1 MPTDFRVVL
10 LSLIVVMGIIV
21 FGLTILLPDQS
32 SSIKRTEY
40 DIITI
45 DNERFT
51 YIDSNHKIRGV
62 LWVDKPQFVDV
73 HTSNRT
79 YLVIETSIN
88 QYYRKY
94 ILYLN
99 VSDLK

>member
-1 MPTDFRVVL
+1 MVVDMRVTVLSFIAVLVFLAIGLTVL
-10 LSLIVVMGIIV
+10 LQ
-21 FGLTILLPDQS
+21 DQS
-32 SSIKRTEY
+32 YTVQTEY

-51 YIDSNHKIRGV
+51 YIDSNQKIRGV
-62 LWVDKPQFVDV
+62 LWTDKPQFVDV
-73 HTSNRT
+73 YTSNRT
-79 YLVIETSIN
+79 YLIIETGTN

-99 VSDLK
+99 VSDLE